1 MRLSVAWACQ
11 ELSNWMIQ
19 CDINFSSDVVRS
31 RPLGS
36 SAAAK
41 GHLAA
46 VSWAVWPCLIW
57 VPVAEQMESHFAED
71 LAVYHRGAE
80 LRPAVESTGLPV
92 VHSAQKEWNT
102 GLAWGRGENK
112 SLHLELG
119 RSPTVE
125 GQKGIENQP

>member
-46 VSWAVWPCLIW
+46 VSL
-57 VPVAEQMESHFAED
+57 
-71 LAVYHRGAE
+71 G
-80 LRPAVESTGLPV
+80 
-92 VHSAQKEWNT
+92 
-102 GLAWGRGENK
+102 GLALFDSGP
-112 SLHLELG
+112 S
-119 RSPTVE
+119 
-125 GQKGIENQP
+125 GQG